1 MTVASVGVGVAAGG
15 VAVVDGV
22 GDGITVGVA
31 VGVAVDRGLG
41 VGLAL
46 LPGTIDEAPFDA
58 ATPAMTSA
66 PTTSA
71 AAAPIHQMRRRL
83 VGATF
88 APGLVLSSWGWCT
101 DIA

>member
-22 GDGITVGVA
+22 GDGIA

-41 VGLAL
+41 VGFAL
-46 LPGTIDEAPFDA
+46 LPGAIGEAPFDA

-83 VGATF
+83 VGATP